1 MPRAPTKFWKP
12 SARSPTS
19 AADAAMHPDSI
30 HVETRAPIRIDVFL
44 VRRLSGVSRARVQ
57 RHIAAGNVLVDG
69 KRVRSSHRL
78 LGGETITL
86 PPLTARRLSEVA
98 EAVDIPVVYED
109 DDIVVVN
116 KPAGLVVHPVGGE
129 YRRTVIGALHRRAA
143 ARGEDAD
150 AIGIVHR
157 LDRLTSGLM
166 VLSKRYA
173 ARRVMAEA
181 VESRQVHRAYI
192 AIVLGVP
199 AARSGRVDHFL
210 RRDPARPTRM
220 QALDA
225 AAAAEIIRQGWAPH
239 VSASG
244 YSDPRRNLRPR
255 RARTHWRVLR
265 RLRGATVLR
274 CRLETGRTHQIRVHM
289 LAIGLPLL
297 GDPLYGVPS
306 AIDRPALHA
315 SVLGFVHPAT
325 GKALRLHAPLP
336 DDLRDLIAL
345 HNVLDAT
352 GSKPI

>member
-1 MPRAPTKFWKP
+1 
-12 SARSPTS
+12 
-19 AADAAMHPDSI
+19 MHPDSI
-30 HVETRAPIRIDVFL
+30 HVETRVPIRIDVFL

-69 KRVRSSHRL
+69 ARVRSSHRL
-78 LGGETITL
+78 LGGEVITL
-86 PPLTARRLSEVA
+86 PPLTSRRLSEVA
-98 EAVDIPVVYED
+98 ETVDIPVVYED
-109 DDIVVVN
+109 DDLIVVN

-129 YRRTVIGALHRRAA
+129 FRRTVIGALHRRAA

-150 AIGIVHR
+150 ALGIVHR

-173 ARRVMAEA
+173 ARRMLAEA
-181 VESRQVHRAYI
+181 VEARMVQRSYI
-192 AIVLGVP
+192 AIAQGVP
-199 AARSGRVDHFL
+199 VSSRGCIDHFI

-225 AAAAEIIRQGWAPH
+225 VAAAEILRQGWVPH
-239 VSASG
+239 VSSSG

-255 RARTHWRVLR
+255 RARTLWCVLR

-274 CRLETGRTHQIRVHM
+274 CRLETGRTHQIRVH
-289 LAIGLPLL
+289 LQAIGLPLL

-306 AIDRPALHA
+306 AVERPALHA
-315 SVLGFVHPAT
+315 AVLGFAHPST
-325 GKALRLHAPLP
+325 GAPLRFHAPLP

-345 HNVLDAT
+345 HNVVDAARFE
-352 GSKPI
+352 PR